1 MDKATT
7 EEINLEEQARS
18 SRIAYGGK
26 TIYGARIGLLM
37 LDTDFPRIPGDLG
50 NAETW
55 PFPLLYKVIR
65 GATPKSVNT
74 DREGW
79 ILDAFIEAGK
89 EMVAE
94 GADGLTTS
102 CGFLSLYQADLAAA
116 CGVPVA
122 ASSLMQVPFVERLLP
137 PGKRAGILTMSTT
150 IMQPDHLESV
160 GIAPDTPVE
169 GCQDGQEFHLVPRRG
184 DQFMDVGLCEQDV
197 LEAGEALVRRHPEV
211 GAVVMECTNM
221 PPFARALSEYIAMP
235 VFTIYSFLTWFHA
248 GLAPRDCGHPGSAPR
263 PWRER

>member
-1 MDKATT
+1 MDKAVI
-7 EEINLEEQARS
+7 EKVDLEGQAQP

-26 TIYGARIGLLM
+26 TIYGARIGILM
-37 LDTDFPRIPGDLG
+37 MDTDFPRIPGDLG
-50 NAETW
+50 NALTW
-55 PFPLLYKVIR
+55 PFPMLYKVIR
-65 GATPKSVNT
+65 GATPKRVNT

-89 EMVAE
+89 EMVAD
-94 GADGLTTS
+94 GAEGLTTS
-102 CGFLSLYQADLAAA
+102 CGFLTLYQADLAAA

-137 PGKRAGILTMSTT
+137 PGKRAGILTMSTD
-150 IMQPDHLESV
+150 ILQADHLASA
-160 GIAPDTPVE
+160 GIAPDTPAQ
-169 GCQDGQEFHLVPRRG
+169 GCQDGKEFPLVMRRG
-184 DQFMDVGLCEQDV
+184 DQFMDVGLSEIDV
-197 LEAGEALVRRHPEV
+197 IEAGEELVRRHPEV

-221 PPFARALSEYIAMP
+221 PPFARTLSERIAMP

-248 GLAPRDCGHPGSAPR
+248 GLAPRDFGHPGSAPR

>member
-1 MDKATT
+1 MDKAVIEDT
-7 EEINLEEQARS
+7 NLEGQAQP
-18 SRIAYGGK
+18 SRVAYGGK

-37 LDTDFPRIPGDLG
+37 MDTDFPRIPGDLG

-55 PFPLLYKVIR
+55 PFPMLYKVIR
-65 GATPKSVNT
+65 GATPKRVNT

-89 EMVAE
+89 EMVAD
-94 GADGLTTS
+94 GAEGLTTS
-102 CGFLSLYQADLAAA
+102 CGFLTLYQADLAAA

-137 PGKRAGILTMSTT
+137 PGKRAGILTMSTD
-150 IMQPDHLESV
+150 ILQADHLASA
-160 GIAPDTPVE
+160 GIAPGTPAQ
-169 GCQDGQEFHLVPRRG
+169 GCQDGKEFPLVPRRG
-184 DQFMDVGLCEQDV
+184 DQFMDVGLSEIDV
-197 LEAGEALVRRHPEV
+197 MEAGDELVRRHPEV

-221 PPFARALSEYIAMP
+221 PPFARTLSERIGMP

-248 GLAPRDCGHPGSAPR
+248 GLAPRDFGHPGSAPR